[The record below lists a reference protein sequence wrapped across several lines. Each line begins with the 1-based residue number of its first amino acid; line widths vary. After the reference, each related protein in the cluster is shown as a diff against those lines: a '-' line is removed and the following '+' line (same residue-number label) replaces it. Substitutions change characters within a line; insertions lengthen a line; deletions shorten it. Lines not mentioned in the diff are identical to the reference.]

1 MTISTLILLAGFG
14 QLSLLIVAALLP
26 ARLNWRH
33 DLAALPPLHRQ
44 MHWAY
49 GGYVVLSF
57 VAFGLISIAN
67 ASTLAGG
74 SPLARAVCSYIA
86 IFWGIRLLLQRVF
99 EVRTFL
105 TRWWLKAGYALLTIM
120 FAAFTAIYGWAAIH
134 SVALS

>member
-1 MTISTLILLAGFG
+1 MTMSTLILLAGFG

-26 ARLNWRH
+26 TRLNWRH
-33 DLAALPPLHRQ
+33 DLATLPPLHRQ
-44 MHWAY
+44 MHWVY

-57 VAFGLISIAN
+57 VAFGLISIGH

-86 IFWGIRLLLQRVF
+86 TFWGVRLFLQTVF
-99 EVRTFL
+99 DVRAFL

-120 FAAFTAIYGWAAIH
+120 FAAFTAIYGWAALH
-134 SVALS
+134 STGLS